1 MPTRLDPMALN
12 DHSDCRSDSRVLRIL
27 SSVEASFRQVCD
39 QLTGCLARF
48 GGYADR
54 YSAALAKARAGQR
67 AWVDAPGQD
76 SCHTV
81 WIQFHEDLLATLGLE
96 RGSDN

>member
-12 DHSDCRSDSRVLRIL
+12 DHSDWRSDSRVLRIL

-48 GGYADR
+48 DGYAETYR
-54 YSAALAKARAGQR
+54 AALGI
-67 AWVDAPGQD
+67 P
-76 SCHTV
+76 
-81 WIQFHEDLLATLGLE
+81 
-96 RGSDN
+96 RGGKDP